1 MKNALF
7 VLNYLIVDTSVFSD
21 TLICYMAKKMEN

>member
-1 MKNALF
+1 MKNVLF

-21 TLICYMAKKMEN
+21 TLICNMAKTKEN